1 MARSRIESSL
11 STSKIG
17 ALSVLVGGAIEDS
30 VPAIGRDKKTATI
43 SQNPISPDQSKQD
56 QSKDNLNSKNNHMKG
71 N

>member
-1 MARSRIESSL
+1 
-11 STSKIG
+11 
-17 ALSVLVGGAIEDS
+17 VGGAIEDS